1 MTNRYRLGIDVGGT
15 FTDGILINEETGE
28 TRIAKV
34 PSTPSDPSMGFL
46 EAVERILREAGIGAG
61 DVGYLVHG
69 TTVATN
75 AIIEGKLAPTGF
87 ITTEGFRDMLEI
99 QRQIRPSLY
108 DLLFEKPRP
117 LAPRYLCFG
126 IPERL
131 DATGAVLTPLDEQ
144 AVRDAAER
152 LKAES
157 VEALGVCYLHAYLNA
172 AHETRTR
179 EIVHEVF
186 PEAVVSLSSEV
197 APEFREYF
205 RASTTLINAGVR
217 PIVERYLSN
226 IETPPARG
234 GPRRD
239 SCWSCSRAAGC

>member
-1 MTNRYRLGIDVGGT
+1 MKENEPSDARYRIGVDVGGT
-15 FTDGILINEETGE
+15 FTDGILVDEHSGE

-34 PSTPSDPSMGFL
+34 PSTPGDPSVSFL
-46 EAVERILREAGIGAG
+46 AAVERILHEAGIEAS
-61 DVGYLVHG
+61 DAGYLVHG

-131 DATGAVLTPLDEQ
+131 DAAGAVVTPLDE
-144 AVRDAAER
+144 
-152 LKAES
+152 
-157 VEALGVCYLHAYLNA
+157 
-172 AHETRTR
+172 
-179 EIVHEVF
+179 
-186 PEAVVSLSSEV
+186 EAVAAAARQLKHEGGG
-197 APEFREYF
+197 
-205 RASTTLINAGVR
+205 GVR
-217 PIVERYLSN
+217 PNRRYRRNTAGVAGSERGDSSHDTHREGN
-226 IETPPARG
+226 M
-234 GPRRD
+234 RRLRLD
-239 SCWSCSRAAGC
+239 GFQRRRRS